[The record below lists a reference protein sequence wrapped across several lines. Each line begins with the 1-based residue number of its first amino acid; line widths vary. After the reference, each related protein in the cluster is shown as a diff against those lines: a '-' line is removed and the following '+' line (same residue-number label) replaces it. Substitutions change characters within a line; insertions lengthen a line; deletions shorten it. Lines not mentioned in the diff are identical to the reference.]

1 MNQNFFFVD
10 LAGNEHDWIT
20 KNDNE
25 KTHINKSNNDLK
37 TMLRNGIK
45 HDVTTAAYPLGRL
58 WMKMGKL
65 WMKILVLSSI

>member
-10 LAGNEHDWIT
+10 LAGNEHDWNT

-37 TMLRNGIK
+37 TMLRNGFK
-45 HDVTTAAYPLGRL
+45 HDITTAVYPLG
-58 WMKMGKL
+58 KL
-65 WMKILVLSSI
+65 